1 MLTRLVEKIW
11 FENHPMK
18 YLSAPLLW
26 PLSKLFSCIAT
37 YRRNKYLTSPTL
49 SYRPPVPVIIV
60 GNITVGGNGKTPV
73 VMWLIEKLRERGFTP
88 GVVSRGYGGKSK
100 RYPLVLDMET
110 NTDEA
115 GDEPVLIYQRTQCP
129 VAVSPLRSDAVK
141 ALLPL
146 GVDIIISDDGLQHYK
161 LARDVE
167 IVVVDG
173 DRRFGNQA
181 YLPLGPLREGLER
194 LKQVDFIVC
203 NGAKAQ
209 QGEIAMSLIPQTF
222 IDLASGQPI
231 TLDNKTQVIAM
242 AGIGNPQRF
251 FNTLNAMGISL
262 QATHTFEDHQAFSL
276 ETLLSLT
283 QENQALVMTEKDAV
297 KCRFILSEHPEII
310 ERIRWWY
317 LPVNAEMSDIFTEKL
332 FNQLVQLK
340 EKYCG
345 SQTT

>member
-1 MLTRLVEKIW
+1 MTRLVEKIW

-26 PLSKLFSCIAT
+26 PLSKLFSLIASH
-37 YRRNKYLTSPTL
+37 RRNKYLAYPSL

-73 VMWLIEKLRERGFTP
+73 VIWLIEKLTENGFNP
-88 GVVSRGYGGKSK
+88 GVVSRGYGGRSK
-100 RYPLVLDMET
+100 RYPLVLAPET
-110 NTDEA
+110 STDEA
-115 GDEPVLIYQRTQCP
+115 GDEPVLIYQRTHCP
-129 VAVSPLRSDAVK
+129 VAVSPVRSDAVK

-173 DRRFGNQA
+173 KRRFGNQA
-181 YLPLGPLREGLER
+181 YMPLGPLREGLER
-194 LKQVDFIVC
+194 LNQVDFIMC

-209 QGEIAMSLIPQTF
+209 QGETAMSLIPQTF
-222 IDLASGQPI
+222 IDLASDQPV
-231 TLDNKTQVIAM
+231 TWDNKTQVIAM

-251 FNTLNAMGISL
+251 FNTLSEMGITL
-262 QATHTFEDHQAFSL
+262 LATHAFSDHQTFSL

-283 QENQALVMTEKDAV
+283 HGSQVLVMTEKDAV
-297 KCRFILSEHPEII
+297 KCRFILNDHPEII

-317 LPVNAEMSDIFTEKL
+317 LPVNAEMSDIFTQKL
-332 FNQLVQLK
+332 LNQLVQLK

-345 SQTT
+345 S